1 MDINVDNISVDYL
14 KSLPNNVLYF
24 LITACK
30 VAIYKN
36 RGNKELISKIYN
48 LFLTFSKSK
57 ISIQNQTEFNNL
69 IIFPSIVCK
78 PKPFNYI
85 QSYNELHF
93 RNRLMESNFKLIPNR
108 VLLTDSSV
116 EFTKFET
123 IINNDIFTLQN
134 ITDIKCKITSSL
146 LTYKYKNADKF
157 VNKLGYRFKKIDRN
171 DGNYSYITDKF
182 EGNLNLLK
190 VRSNLVQNESELFL
204 FIAEEI
210 RKQIVNNFKLNSN
223 YVFTNMMS
231 ENILYRCNDYEPE
244 QIAVYLNI
252 DYSRTFTYPP
262 PEYKYN
268 MYYGEKIL
276 FKNKQ
281 EKELV
286 LSWNIGILLLILV
299 DSGKYLSNFFYPN
312 IKQHTSV
319 NIEKAKKKL
328 CSVYPNHFSNSLNLK
343 AEERPSIYDT
353 LIN

>member
-1 MDINVDNISVDYL
+1 MDISVNKVSIDYL
-14 KSLPNNVLYF
+14 KSLPVDVFNF
-24 LITACK
+24 LIKACK

-48 LFLTFSKSK
+48 LFLTFSKTT
-57 ISIQNQTEFNNL
+57 QNQTEFNNS

-116 EFTKFET
+116 EFTKFDT
-123 IINNDIFTLQN
+123 IIDNDIFTLQN
-134 ITDIKCKITSSL
+134 ITDNKMQITSSL
-146 LTYKYKNADKF
+146 LTYKYKNADKV
-157 VNKLGYRFKKIDRN
+157 VNKLGYRFKQIDRN
-171 DGNYSYITDKF
+171 DGNYSFITDRF

-190 VRSNLVQNESELFL
+190 VRSNLVQNECELFL

-223 YVFTNMMS
+223 YVFTNMSS

-268 MYYGEKIL
+268 MYYGEKIV
-276 FKNKQ
+276 FKNKE

-286 LSWNIGILLLILV
+286 LSWNIGILLLILI

-312 IKQHTSV
+312 IKQHTSL

-328 CSVYPNHFSNSLNLK
+328 NSVYPAHFSNYLNLK
-343 AEERPSIYDT
+343 AEERPSIYDS
-353 LIN
+353 LIY